1 MCSSRLLFTG
11 APEQDGA
18 KKERHD
24 KWHSWDSDNKTG
36 TGVPWRREGSRVR
49 ILDPSDQEEQQC
61 DPIHDHA
68 CATCPAPQ
76 PLDSAEGSRKRRRRE
91 IGQKARTKS
100 TRSKMSSSERRAWGT
115 SPACCLAKNTPNAK
129 IFQMRYNGPL
139 SMIAAKPRVA

>member
-61 DPIHDHA
+61 DPFTIMHA
-68 CATCPAPQ
+68 RLALRPSHWTRPREAANATV
-76 PLDSAEGSRKRRRRE
+76 
-91 IGQKARTKS
+91 AR
-100 TRSKMSSSERRAWGT
+100 
-115 SPACCLAKNTPNAK
+115 
-129 IFQMRYNGPL
+129 
-139 SMIAAKPRVA
+139 

>member
-1 MCSSRLLFTG
+1 LCSSRLLFTG

-61 DPIHDHA
+61 DPIHDHE

-76 PLDSAEGSRKRRRRE
+76 PLDSAEGSPGRPEEEQRAQMVLPGVSPPGRA
-91 IGQKARTKS
+91 IADS
-100 TRSKMSSSERRAWGT
+100 THR
-115 SPACCLAKNTPNAK
+115 L
-129 IFQMRYNGPL
+129 
-139 SMIAAKPRVA
+139 